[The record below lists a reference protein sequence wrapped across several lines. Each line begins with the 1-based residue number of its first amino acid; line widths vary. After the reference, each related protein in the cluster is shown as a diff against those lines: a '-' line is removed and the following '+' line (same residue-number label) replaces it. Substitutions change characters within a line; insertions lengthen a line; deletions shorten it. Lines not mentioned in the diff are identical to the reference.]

1 MHHRHATP
9 LYSRGRRKSGVN
21 GWLHGAFFASC
32 GADSTV
38 RRNRVEVRGR
48 RAYSTSIDITPTR
61 RNVMNALKHM
71 EAAFVIALSVAGIGG
86 YLAASAQDAYALPA
100 PISATAA
107 PDMAVVTVVGKRLSA
122 AEKAQSLREESVQ
135 TAAR

>member
-1 MHHRHATP
+1 
-9 LYSRGRRKSGVN
+9 
-21 GWLHGAFFASC
+21 
-32 GADSTV
+32 
-38 RRNRVEVRGR
+38 
-48 RAYSTSIDITPTR
+48 
-61 RNVMNALKHM
+61 MNALKHM

-86 YLAASAQDAYALPA
+86 YLAATAQDAYALPA